1 MIRNWYTVTVRI
13 EMEIAIRGVDEADAR
28 KRAME
33 QGQGLTGRY
42 APVNHHEVVRVELW
56 KKGEEGE

>member
-1 MIRNWYTVTVRI
+1 MIRNWYIVTVRM
-13 EMEIAIRGVDEADAR
+13 EVEIAIRGVDEEDAR

-33 QGQGLTGRY
+33 QEIRGLTGRY

-56 KKGEEGE
+56 KKGE